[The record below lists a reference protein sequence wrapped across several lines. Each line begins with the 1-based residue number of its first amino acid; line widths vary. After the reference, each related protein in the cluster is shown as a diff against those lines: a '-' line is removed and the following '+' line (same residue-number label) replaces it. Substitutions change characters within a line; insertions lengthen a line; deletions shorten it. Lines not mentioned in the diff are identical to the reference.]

1 MKTFSRIGLV
11 LGGYVAAV
19 AAASVLVYIRQLLT
33 SGPAAQASS
42 GMYAGGDF
50 FLFVASFT
58 ILALVPTALALYFLR
73 PYEKI
78 WLALS
83 VVALAIAITALLE
96 RY

>member
-1 MKTFSRIGLV
+1 M

-33 SGPAAQASS
+33 SGPAAQAAS

-50 FLFVASFT
+50 MLFVASFT

-83 VVALAIAITALLE
+83 VVALAIATTALLE